1 MPGCPASGGAS
12 ATWHPAA
19 GALHFV
25 PVVLGGLRFRLGQ
38 IGSDLV
44 GVLHAQVAGIV
55 QAGAAPAD
63 PLREPGHRPVR
74 VLVHFEVRARRA
86 ALLPGLAL
94 PAAARLRPR
103 RLLPRQVIPAGRHR
117 GVPRVPRDQPFQ
129 PREARLQLGVLG
141 FQLGV
146 LGPQVLTVRPQL
158 RVGLLQRDNHIRRIG
173 RIGRTRTTSQP
184 SLSNRSEL
192 SAHRASSTTPATR
205 ARGHPVK
212 RGAWMLTLRRRQ
224 MANLFASCSIKR

>member
-1 MPGCPASGGAS
+1 MHDHEEHAPGPEVQSVGDGAGLPGLRRGVRDM
-12 ATWHPAA
+12 HPAA
-19 GALHFV
+19 GALHLV
-25 PVVLGGLRFRLGQ
+25 PVVLGGLRPGLGQ
-38 IGSDLV
+38 VSDLV

-55 QAGAAPAD
+55 QAGAASAG
-63 PLREPGHRPVR
+63 PLREARDRVAG
-74 VLVHFEVRARRA
+74 VLVPFQVRARRA

-129 PREARLQLGVLG
+129 PREPRLQLGVLG

-146 LGPQVLTVRPQL
+146 LGPQILTVRPQL

-173 RIGRTRTTSQP
+173 RIGHTRTTSQP
-184 SLSNRSEL
+184 G
-192 SAHRASSTTPATR
+192 P
-205 ARGHPVK
+205 
-212 RGAWMLTLRRRQ
+212 Q
-224 MANLFASCSIKR
+224 